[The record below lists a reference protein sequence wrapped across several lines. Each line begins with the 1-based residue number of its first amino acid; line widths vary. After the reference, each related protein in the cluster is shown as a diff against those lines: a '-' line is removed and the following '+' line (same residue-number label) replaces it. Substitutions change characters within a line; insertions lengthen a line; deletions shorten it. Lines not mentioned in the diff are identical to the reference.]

1 MTVTENKGFLLSD
14 NIIHTE
20 MPTTALRRSKV
31 IRHRQL
37 RLTLMLNFPL
47 YFMSFLEN
55 GLHSGQNQCSYCS
68 WHYKLEPPP
77 KNQLKMWPLKMI

>member
-1 MTVTENKGFLLSD
+1 MTVTENKGFLFSD

-47 YFMSFLEN
+47 YFMSL
-55 GLHSGQNQCSYCS
+55 
-68 WHYKLEPPP
+68 
-77 KNQLKMWPLKMI
+77 LKMVCILDRTNVLTAHGTIN

>member
-47 YFMSFLEN
+47 YFMSL
-55 GLHSGQNQCSYCS
+55 
-68 WHYKLEPPP
+68 
-77 KNQLKMWPLKMI
+77 LKMVCILDRTNVLNAHGTIN